1 MRYDE
6 AENRILISCREL
18 VRSARRG
25 FAAAPNDSEEPIIQ
39 EPTDRVIARYIDNPC
54 RELFLYEFENDGY
67 AFRMSAETEKADGCK
82 LWFACEVDSSPKRP
96 KKELVTQKRGE
107 AFITALVYAKK
118 NGLTRVELNYV
129 YYNPETDDHETVSET
144 CELTRLEKFF
154 KKCVSSISVWAKP
167 EIERVTVRL
176 PSMRKLKFPYKFV
189 RDGQS
194 EFVRKAYKTIAR
206 GGVLYAQAPTG
217 TGKTVSAVY
226 PAIRAMGEGLRDKT
240 FYFTPKETTANAV
253 IDCLEL
259 LAEKGGVIRGLK
271 LTAKEKLCRNGSV
284 CRESR
289 SKCESAKCNGISEV
303 ALKLYSLGKTVVT
316 SEEIDELAA
325 RAKVCP
331 YELSLTY
338 AELCDFIICDFN
350 YLFDKTVFIR
360 RFFTERGNYAFLI
373 DEAHNLPD
381 RAREMYSAEI
391 TEQDLLAPTDSKLLG
406 EHSKV
411 RLLSEAGADAF
422 RDILFPYVKEELR
435 RDSDGREVGA
445 THAKDIPVELY
456 DIFDKLT
463 KTVEDEIFENYS
475 AKDEEKEA
483 RLMLLYSYYYKL
495 KKFRSVMHSFD
506 SSYETF
512 IFYESGML
520 RLKLY
525 CIDTGKE
532 IARRLELGEAAIF
545 FSATLTPLYYY
556 KALLGGDGTSDI
568 LEVDSP
574 FESGQLSVSI
584 MDKISTRYS
593 ERDKTLPAVCRAIA
607 ATVSAKRGNYMIF
620 SPSFAYSEALASAFS
635 AKYPKI
641 KVLSQRKDMTR
652 REKEKFLEEFKVES
666 TSYLIGFCVM
676 GGIYS
681 EGIDLV
687 GDSLIGAVVVGIGM
701 PALSYER
708 EAICAYFDEK
718 YEEGKQFAYIYPGM
732 NRVLQAAGR
741 VIRRETDRG
750 VIVLIDD
757 RFDDPI
763 YKRVIPKL
771 WSGMKFIGDPK
782 QLKDT
787 LDEFWKAAGAN

>member
-6 AENRILISCREL
+6 KQNRILISCREL

-25 FAAAPNDSEEPIIQ
+25 FAAAPNDSDEPSMRDLK
-39 EPTDRVIARYIDNPC
+39 EKTLSKYIETPC
-54 RELFLYEFENDGY
+54 RELFLYEFESDGY
-67 AFRMSAETEKADGCK
+67 VFRMTTEAEKAAECK
-82 LWFACEVDSSPKRP
+82 LWFACEVDSDPKRP
-96 KKELVTQKRGE
+96 KKDLVTQKRGE
-107 AFITALVYAKK
+107 AFVTALVYAKEK
-118 NGLTRVELNYV
+118 ELTRVELNYV
-129 YYNPETDDHETVSET
+129 YYNPETDEHETVSES
-144 CELTRLEKFF
+144 CELSKLEKFF
-154 KKCVSSISVWAKP
+154 RKCVATISVWAKP
-167 EIERVTVRL
+167 EIDRVTVRL
-176 PSMRKLKFPYKFV
+176 PSMRKLKFPYKYV
-189 RDGQS
+189 REGQS

-226 PAIRAMGEGLRDKT
+226 PAVRAMGEGLRDKT

-259 LAEKGGVIRGLK
+259 LSDNGAVIRGLK

-284 CRESR
+284 CRESK
-289 SKCESAKCNGISEV
+289 SKCESAKCEGISSV
-303 ALKLYSLGKTVVT
+303 ALKLYALEKTVIT
-316 SEEIDELAA
+316 SEEIDEFAA
-325 RAKVCP
+325 KYKVCP

-350 YLFDKTVFIR
+350 YLFDKTVYIR

-373 DEAHNLPD
+373 DEAHNLPG

-391 TEQDLLAPTDSKLLG
+391 TENELSSPADSDILG
-406 EHSKV
+406 EHSET
-411 RLLSEAGADAF
+411 RLLSLAAKEAF
-422 RDILFPYVKEELR
+422 REIVFSYLKEDLR
-435 RDSDGREVGA
+435 HDSDGKEIGA
-445 THAKDIPVELY
+445 THVKDIPIELY
-456 DIFDKLT
+456 DLFDKLT
-463 KTVEDEIFENYS
+463 KTVEKEIFENYS
-475 AKDEEKEA
+475 ARDEEKEA

-495 KKFRSVMHSFD
+495 RKFRSVMHSFD
-506 SSYETF
+506 SSYEAF
-512 IFYESGML
+512 IFYGNGML

-532 IARRLELGEAAIF
+532 IGRRLELGEAAVF

-556 KALLGGDGTSDI
+556 KSLLGGDGTSEI

-593 ERDKTLPAVCRAIA
+593 EREKTLPAVCRAIA
-607 ATVSAKRGNYMIF
+607 ATVSARRGNYMIF

-641 KVLSQRKDMTR
+641 KVLSQKKDMTR
-652 REKEKFLEEFKVES
+652 TEKEAFLNEFKMES
-666 TSYLIGFCVM
+666 ASYLIGFCVM

-763 YKRVIPKL
+763 YKKVIPKL
-771 WSGMKFIGDPK
+771 WAGMKFIGESK
-782 QLKDT
+782 ELRES
-787 LDEFWKAAGAN
+787 LDEFWKKNGS

>member
-25 FAAAPNDSEEPIIQ
+25 FAAAPNDSEEPVMQ
-39 EPTDRVIARYIDNPC
+39 EPTDRVLSRYIDNPC
-54 RELFLYEFENDGY
+54 RELFLYEFESDGY
-67 AFRMSAETEKADGCK
+67 VFRMTAEAEKAEGCK
-82 LWFACEVDSSPKRP
+82 LWFACEVDSDPKRP

-107 AFITALVYAKK
+107 AFVTALIFAKEK
-118 NGLTRVELNYV
+118 GLTRVELSYV
-129 YYNPETDDHETVSET
+129 YYNPETDAHEIASET
-144 CELTRLEKFF
+144 CELSRLENFF
-154 KKCVSSISVWAKP
+154 NKCVRSISVWAKP

-176 PSMRKLKFPYKFV
+176 PSMRKLRFPYKFV
-189 RDGQS
+189 REGQS

-259 LAEKGGVIRGLK
+259 LADNGAVIRGLK
-271 LTAKEKLCRNGSV
+271 LTAKEKLCKNGSV
-284 CRESR
+284 CREAR
-289 SKCESAKCNGISEV
+289 SKCENAKCEGICEI
-303 ALKLYSLGKTVVT
+303 ALSLYSLGKTVVT

-325 RAKVCP
+325 MHKVCP

-338 AELCDFIICDFN
+338 AELCDFVICDFN
-350 YLFDKTVFIR
+350 YLFDKTVYIR
-360 RFFTERGNYAFLI
+360 RFFSERGNYAFLI

-391 TEQDLLAPTDSKLLG
+391 TENELSAPADSEILG
-406 EHSKV
+406 EHSET
-411 RLLSEAGADAF
+411 RLLSLAAREAF
-422 RDILFPYVKEELR
+422 REILFPYLKEELR
-435 RDSDGREVGA
+435 RDADGKEIGA
-445 THAKDIPVELY
+445 THIKDIPIELY
-456 DIFDKLT
+456 DLFDKLT
-463 KTVEDEIFENYS
+463 KTVEEEIFENYS
-475 AKDEEKEA
+475 ARDEEKEA
-483 RLMLLYSYYYKL
+483 RLMLLYSYYHSL
-495 KKFRSVMHSFD
+495 RKFRSAMHSFD
-506 SSYETF
+506 SCYEAF
-512 IFYESGML
+512 IFYEDGML
-520 RLKLY
+520 RTKLY

-532 IARRLELGEAAIF
+532 IARRLELGEAAVF

-556 KALLGGDGTSDI
+556 RSLLGGDGTSET

-574 FESGQLSVSI
+574 FETGQLSVNI

-593 ERDKTLPAVCRAIA
+593 ERERTLPSVCRAIA

-620 SPSFAYSEALASAFS
+620 SPSFAYSEALATAFA

-641 KVLSQRKDMTR
+641 KVLSQSKNMSKI
-652 REKEKFLEEFKVES
+652 EKEAFLEEFKVES
-666 TSYLIGFCVM
+666 SSYLIGFCVM

-708 EAICAYFDEK
+708 EAICAYYNEK

-763 YKRVIPKL
+763 YKKVIPKL
-771 WSGMKFIGDPK
+771 WSGMRFIGEPK
-782 QLKDT
+782 ELRDS
-787 LDEFWKAAGAN
+787 LDRFWKDSE